1 MSQQFMEEEELNELY
16 ESQESKDKQVTEIQQ
31 NQNQLVQ
38 KKKRIVKKRA
48 KWIPFLIQNV
58 FNPDEQPIYVFYFR
72 KCMKSY
78 ASYEYNKYRTYGFEE
93 AGIGRIEQL
102 KIDKSYGNVEIY
114 LDTFHMGETSF
125 KYLIDLYKSYQD
137 QQYYQLALS
146 LEKYQEW
153 TQNQQIHLNKMFNK
167 LRKTKYMQ
175 SHIEQHLDNFES
187 DVTNWI
193 SNQFQNDI
201 YEASFGF
208 CNVEKKL
215 LVLKKKI
222 FSKNLIMFLGGDP
235 NKSFY
240 QMQKQNMKENT
251 NYLFGG
257 EEFDGKIQLEK
268 MIKLLNQ
275 QLNGEQK
282 CVVQDQVITIEGVI
296 LPTTKTITTY
306 FYDEVK
312 RQVIQSPTLFYLVV
326 TQYNFEANWIK
337 YLMDL
342 RNSMN
347 QGSSYTLDQSQ
358 MSSQTNSQQSDNVI
372 KNFEFMCQQE
382 YFLEKFNYI

>member
-1 MSQQFMEEEELNELY
+1 MSQQFMEEEEEEEINEHQ
-16 ESQESKDKQVTEIQQ
+16 ESQEIQDKQTISV
-31 NQNQLVQ
+31 
-38 KKKRIVKKRA
+38 A
-48 KWIPFLIQNV
+48 KWIPLLIQNIL
-58 FNPDEQPIYVFYFR
+58 NPDEQPIYVFYFR
-72 KCMKSY
+72 KCMKNY
-78 ASYEYNKYRTYGFEE
+78 ANYEYNKYRTFGFEE

-102 KIDKSYGNVEIY
+102 KIDKMYGNVEIQ

-125 KYLIDLYKSYQD
+125 KYLIELYKPYQD
-137 QQYYQLALS
+137 QRYYQLALS
-146 LEKYQEW
+146 LQKYQDW
-153 TQNQQIHLNKMFNK
+153 VQNQQIHLNKMFNK

-175 SHIEQHLDNFES
+175 PHVEQHLNNFEN

-193 SNQFQNDI
+193 SDQFQNDI

-208 CNVEKKL
+208 QDLFQKFDNV
-215 LVLKKKI
+215 
-222 FSKNLIMFLGGDP
+222 FRGDP
-235 NKSFY
+235 YKSFY

-257 EEFDGKIQLEK
+257 EEFDGRIQLEK
-268 MIKLLNQ
+268 MIKLINQ

-306 FYDEVK
+306 FYDEIK
-312 RQVIQSPTLFYLVV
+312 REITQSPTLFYLIV

-337 YLMDL
+337 YLMDM
-342 RNSMN
+342 RNNVS
-347 QGSSYTLDQSQ
+347 QGSCQTLDQSQ
-358 MSSQTNSQQSDNVI
+358 MSSETNSQQSDNVI